1 MTSNERST
9 INTSHV
15 GLDFAASAPF
25 ARKRAVSERSSRSAT
40 PRDTSLFLFPTL
52 AMYLIDGISPSDT
65 ITVAN
70 RCAIISI
77 ILACACDCS
86 DPTAN
91 VPRNA
96 SSTPTL
102 KPFGSTVKYSRFISL
117 QFPSMDTHASLALI
131 AFKTPRGAAE
141 VKNTCALRYSFF
153 SQSSTT
159 RATERSL
166 GAMKYTPSNVGCGA
180 RATSKFSTT
189 ASVPRRR
196 IVHRS
201 VTRASLT
208 FFHPAFAFGSPSRVV
223 VASPPRTAHARLR
236 EIAHLARRRHH
247 PQRRIID
254 DQHPPRA
261 RAIAQFRRQHVH
273 LTRAKHPNVA
283 VSRASRVHRRL
294 RARGN
299 ARSTTHQ

>member
-15 GLDFAASAPF
+15 GLFFAASAPF

-91 VPRNA
+91 VPRKA

-117 QFPSMDTHASLALI
+117 QFPSMDTHALLALI

-166 GAMKYTPSNVGCGA
+166 GAMKYTPSSVGCGA

-189 ASVPRRR
+189 ASDDDDASSIGQSRARLSPPLRS
-196 IVHRS
+196 RS
-201 VTRASLT
+201 VRLRVGLVRRLAS
-208 FFHPAFAFGSPSRVV
+208 SYRSRT
-223 VASPPRTAHARLR
+223 PPRDRSSCTPTTPPAATYYRRSTPATRLR
-236 EIAHLARRRHH
+236 DR
-247 PQRRIID
+247 
-254 DQHPPRA
+254 
-261 RAIAQFRRQHVH
+261 
-273 LTRAKHPNVA
+273 A
-283 VSRASRVHRRL
+283 VSSSACPPVND
-294 RARGN
+294 AW
-299 ARSTTHQ
+299 